1 MLWKKFKTKWYFDY
15 VCYLWTAVFAT
26 LAFAPYNYSIFS
38 LLSPL
43 GLFWIEDKYKRNYKI
58 LLKKGL
64 FFSFIFCLCSYYW
77 INYMLVVF
85 GGFNKIIAFLFFI
98 LYTLIVNWKFGVFL
112 VSFSFL
118 KSKLGKRNF
127 FLVGFCILFAEFFTW
142 QIFPWYYG
150 NLLASNII
158 LAQNIEFLGIYG
170 LSALVFI
177 FSYSIYKFPYKVFIK
192 KSSKFNLVLKSNL
205 LPFLLLS
212 FFSISGFYLYQK
224 WEKVEPSSTK
234 QVVIIQP
241 DAPLEFRDDRNPRE
255 TLNKLME
262 RIESLALDSVI
273 EGKPD
278 IFVLP
283 ESGVPFFST
292 HNDNATTLYEP
303 LYWWRY
309 EALIYQLTNRFKANF
324 YLNEVDASFL
334 ENKQNKENLVHHNN
348 SVLFDPNGERREI
361 YRKSYLLAFG
371 EYFPLGE
378 TFPIVYKIFP
388 QVARFVPG
396 NEQNLIS
403 YYKNKTNSDFKKSH
417 LKWQDSSFMN
427 MQAHKDYY
435 KENQTELEIAGK
447 FLPLICYEV
456 IIPEFVRKFYK
467 TEMPDFIINITNDK
481 WYGETVESYEHLD
494 LARIRSIEYRRWMVR
509 STNSGTSAFIDHLG
523 RIVDDNKT
531 PLMKSL
537 YHSGKV
543 SVISS
548 EPSFYLKFGNI
559 LSWLYLG
566 LFTFYSLSIYII
578 KKNN

>member
-1 MLWKKFKTKWYFDY
+1 MLWKKLKTKWYFDSI
-15 VCYLWTAVFAT
+15 CYLWTAVFAT
-26 LAFAPYNYSIFS
+26 LSFAPYSYSIFS

-43 GLFWIEDKYKRNYKI
+43 GLFWIEHKYRRNYKT

-64 FFSFIFCLCSYYW
+64 FFSFVFCLCSYYW

-85 GGFNKIIAFLFFI
+85 GGFPKLIAFLLFI

-118 KSKLGKRNF
+118 KTKLGKRNF
-127 FLVGFCILFAEFFTW
+127 LLAGFCILFAEFFTW

-150 NLLASNII
+150 NLLASNMI
-158 LAQNIEFLGIYG
+158 LAQNIEFIGVYG

-177 FSYSIYKFPYKVFIK
+177 LSYAIYKFPYKVFIK
-192 KSSKFNLVLKSNL
+192 KSSKFNLALKSNL
-205 LPFLLLS
+205 APFLLLC

-234 QVVIIQP
+234 QVVVIQP

-262 RIESLALDSVI
+262 KIESLALDSVI
-273 EGKPD
+273 DGKPD

-334 ENKQNKENLVHHNN
+334 NNKQSKENLVHHNN
-348 SVLFDPNGERREI
+348 SVLFDPNGERRDS

-396 NEQNLIS
+396 EEQNLIP

-435 KENQTELEIAGK
+435 KENQTELEVAGK

-509 STNSGTSAFIDHLG
+509 STNSGTSAFVDHLG

-537 YHSGKV
+537 YYSGKV

-559 LSWLYLG
+559 LSWFYIG
-566 LFTFYSLSIYII
+566 LFSFYSLYIIII
-578 KKNN
+578 KKK